1 MDTAEM
7 HLYAPQQLI
16 IKFDVCNPFHIII
29 KINLRDLIGQLAVG
43 YCASKPMKN
52 RASSEL

>member
-1 MDTAEM
+1 M

-29 KINLRDLIGQLAVG
+29 KINLRDLIGQLAVD